1 MKKYCS
7 SGCPGRWQQQ
17 EGNVVRVSTTLLS
30 TSAFYRA
37 VFSNQ
42 SLSLSLLSNVRLS
55 PLNLFFSFN
64 IDVLTWRQGPVAT

>member
-1 MKKYCS
+1 M
-7 SGCPGRWQQQ
+7 
-17 EGNVVRVSTTLLS
+17 RVSTTLLS